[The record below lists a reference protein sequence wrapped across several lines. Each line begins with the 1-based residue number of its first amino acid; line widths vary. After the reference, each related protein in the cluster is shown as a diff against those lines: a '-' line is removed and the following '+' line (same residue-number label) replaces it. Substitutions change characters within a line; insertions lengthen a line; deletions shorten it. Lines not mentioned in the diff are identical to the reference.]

1 MAGRQAKRDES
12 VRSGSRVGGLGG
24 PSHTPSIFLSRSP
37 FGCGRRSPQ
46 EALGGD
52 VDLGGQD
59 SLQGCVSLGGSW
71 TSLCRLTACRVPRP
85 RSVLLTCWWLPIP
98 PPPWLSSALP
108 VSTEWRVGGRW
119 GARAKRRVT
128 SIHPSPAPGR
138 EWELGLQSGQAE
150 VALNVADHGAATTP
164 L

>member
-1 MAGRQAKRDES
+1 M
-12 VRSGSRVGGLGG
+12 
-24 PSHTPSIFLSRSP
+24 
-37 FGCGRRSPQ
+37 
-46 EALGGD
+46 
-52 VDLGGQD
+52 DLEGQD

-71 TSLCRLTACRVPRP
+71 ASLCRLTACRVPRP

-108 VSTEWRVGGRW
+108 VSTGWRVGGQW

-128 SIHPSPAPGR
+128 SIRPSPAPGR

-150 VALNVADHGAATTP
+150 LALNAAEPWGRHHPSVTAELGWLWEWRLGPHGRICLQAQLEVLWVLA